1 MTLRIGSL
9 FSGIGGLELGLERAG
24 LGDVVWQVEK
34 DEWCRG
40 ILTTHWPGA
49 ERFDDVCTVGAT
61 TRAPVDIICGGF
73 PCQDVS
79 GAGKGAGLAGAR
91 SGLWYEYRRIIGEL
105 QPAACVVENVN
116 SGARRWVP
124 HVRRDLHLLGYRT
137 RAYALSAFDVGAP
150 HLRRRVFVVATHP
163 ERIELRKQ
171 QGGGSW
177 SNGARAA
184 ELADDGP
191 QGPAADPDGLAALQ
205 ARGRADAAGVGPQRF
220 ATDAHG
226 VQVPDAERS
235 DRQRREGAGVA
246 TGRPCESGL
255 AADTDG
261 VRELQPAWGER
272 YQWRWSRHGD
282 GWAPEPPV
290 PGVVDGFPDRLR
302 WEKAFGNAVNV
313 ACAEVIGRVVMEEFG
328 KQARRAA

>member
-9 FSGIGGLELGLERAG
+9 FSGIDGLGLGLERAG

-40 ILTTHWPGA
+40 VLATHWPGA

-61 TRAPVDIICGGF
+61 TLAPVDVICGGF

-79 GAGKGAGLAGAR
+79 GAGKGAGLSGAR

-116 SGARRWVP
+116 SGARRWLP

-171 QGGGSW
+171 QGMGSW
-177 SNGARAA
+177 SNGARAS
-184 ELADDGP
+184 ELADDGA
-191 QGPAADPDGLAALQ
+191 QGPAAD
-205 ARGRADAAGVGPQRF
+205 
-220 ATDAHG
+220 AHG
-226 VQVPDAERS
+226 VRVPCASWIGGR
-235 DRQRREGAGVA
+235 RQEDSGST
-246 TGRPCESGL
+246 TGGPCESGP
-255 AADTDG
+255 APDPNG
-261 VRELQPAWGER
+261 MRELQPAWGER

-313 ACAEVIGRVVMEEFG
+313 ACAEVIGRIVMEEFG